1 MHWERRYL
9 NLGCR
14 WRWAVNFRPWPLCLR
29 RNNLSKFT
37 EYEAAWIPEP
47 TCTFWTRDVYFLFWE
62 SNQEYSNVQPAY
74 TIQVFCIITLINNN
88 TSKHCDYVFFRPTC
102 FGHRIFFEGVFDML
116 RSVKWKALVPCV
128 QFDLET
134 GFETEVCRAGRT
146 ANETVWYVLD
156 GLYFNWNQYV

>member
-1 MHWERRYL
+1 MEVSGQLQALAALPPGKQPFRIHWIW
-9 NLGCR
+9 GCVDSG
-14 WRWAVNFRPWPLCLR
+14 ADQHVL
-29 RNNLSKFT
+29 
-37 EYEAAWIPEP
+37 
-47 TCTFWTRDVYFLFWE
+47 DVYFLFWE

-102 FGHRIFFEGVFDML
+102 FGHRIIFEGVFDML
-116 RSVKWKALVPCV
+116 RSVKWKASVPCV

-134 GFETEVCRAGRT
+134 GFETEVCGARKI